1 MTIPFENVLS
11 SSRAALQG
19 LVPPVHDSLKEL
31 ESYWALNEMIVN
43 SSAIFYMFDELDVRG
58 QDVSRPREFF
68 DRLRSTRELA
78 YECQGK
84 VEFSFAGYDEDS
96 RELYEIDEVREYV
109 TLLDAALPEL
119 FFFARTEMP
128 TYTLITFALCQT
140 KIAWVSGR
148 STRTVTRKV
157 SFDTDKV
164 AAFCYRHWPGLNE
177 MTEWLGMTMEEN
189 KRITFDVVKCFG
201 FNPPQE

>member
-1 MTIPFENVLS
+1 M
-11 SSRAALQG
+11 SR
-19 LVPPVHDSLKEL
+19 
-31 ESYWALNEMIVN
+31 
-43 SSAIFYMFDELDVRG
+43 
-58 QDVSRPREFF
+58 
-68 DRLRSTRELA
+68 
-78 YECQGK
+78 K
-84 VEFSFAGYDEDS
+84 VEFSFAGYDEDP

-109 TLLDAALPEL
+109 TLLDSALPEL
-119 FFFARTEMP
+119 FFFVRTEMP

-140 KIAWVSGR
+140 NVTWADGR

-164 AAFCYRHWPGLNE
+164 AAFFYRHWPGLNE

-201 FNPPQE
+201 FNPPHE